1 MAMGPF
7 SRPYIV
13 QTTYH
18 NLYNV
23 LGHLSA
29 ILTLALTSNTHPWLG
44 IVHVGISAIFDG
56 RCHT

>member
-1 MAMGPF
+1 MGPF

-18 NLYNV
+18 KLYNV
-23 LGHLSA
+23 LGKFSA
-29 ILTLALTSNTHPWLG
+29 ILTRALTSNTHPWLG
-44 IVHVGISAIFDG
+44 VVHIGISVIFDG